1 MNMFK
6 AIVFAAAMA
15 TAAGGAVYAQSTGG
29 TTGSPGTTGTER
41 GTSGT
46 MGTERGTG
54 TMGTERGTMGRGA
67 GSQTMG
73 QSTTKGTSAQLMTT
87 LPQHAT
93 AVSNWYDQNVYDPQE
108 NKIGE
113 IKDML
118 LDREGKVQAV
128 IVSVG
133 GFLGMGEK
141 DVAVAFD
148 DVNPAQRDNKWWL
161 TMNATKDQLRTA
173 PGFRF
178 DRSKQAW
185 TVATRD

>member
-1 MNMFK
+1 MLK
-6 AIVFAAAMA
+6 AMMFAAALA
-15 TAAGGAVYAQSTGG
+15 TAGAGVVYAQS
-29 TTGSPGTTGTER
+29 
-41 GTSGT
+41 T
-46 MGTERGTG
+46 MGTERGAGG
-54 TMGTERGTMGRGA
+54 TMGGRS
-67 GSQTMG
+67 GSQTLG
-73 QSTTKGTSAQLMTT
+73 QRESTGGMAGPAVQIMTT
-87 LPQHAT
+87 LPTHAT
-93 AVSNWYDQNVYDPQE
+93 AVSNWYDRNVYDQQE

-118 LDREGKVQAV
+118 LDREGRVQAV
-128 IVSVG
+128 IISVG

-148 DVNPAQRDNKWWL
+148 AVQPSQRENRWWL

-185 TVATRD
+185 TVAARD

>member
-1 MNMFK
+1 MIK
-6 AIVFAAAMA
+6 AMMFAAMLA
-15 TAAGGAVYAQSTGG
+15 TAGAGVVYAQQSG
-29 TTGSPGTTGTER
+29 TTGGSPGT
-41 GTSGT
+41 T
-46 MGTERGTG
+46 MGTERGT
-54 TMGTERGTMGRGA
+54 TMGTERGRTT
-67 GSQTMG
+67 GST
-73 QSTTKGTSAQLMTT
+73 AQIMTT
-87 LPQHAT
+87 LPQHVT

-148 DVNPAQRDNKWWL
+148 AVNPAQRDNKWWL
-161 TMNATKDQLRTA
+161 TMNASKDQLRTA

-185 TVATRD
+185 TMASN

>member
-1 MNMFK
+1 MIK
-6 AIVFAAAMA
+6 AIVFAAALA
-15 TAAGGAVYAQSTGG
+15 TAGAGVVYAQQGGAAGGAPGA
-29 TTGSPGTTGTER
+29 TTGAE
-41 GTSGT
+41 SGA
-46 MGTERGTG
+46 TG
-54 TMGTERGTMGRGA
+54 TMGSERGATGARG
-67 GSQTMG
+67 
-73 QSTTKGTSAQLMTT
+73 TTGVDRNKTSAQIMTT
-87 LPQHAT
+87 LPQHTT
-93 AVSNWYDQNVYDPQE
+93 AVSNWYDQNVYDMQE

-118 LDREGKVQAV
+118 LDREGRVQAV

-148 DVNPAQRDNKWWL
+148 AVAPSQRENKWWL
-161 TMNATKDQLRTA
+161 TMNASKDQLRTA

-185 TVATRD
+185 TMASR

>member
-1 MNMFK
+1 MIK
-6 AIVFAAAMA
+6 AIVFAAALA
-15 TAAGGAVYAQSTGG
+15 TAGAGAVYAQQSG
-29 TTGSPGTTGTER
+29 TTGGSSGSTMGTTGAERGTTMDRGTTGT
-41 GTSGT
+41 
-46 MGTERGTG
+46 MGK
-54 TMGTERGTMGRGA
+54 

-73 QSTTKGTSAQLMTT
+73 AREGSQTSARMMTT

-93 AVSNWYDQNVYDPQE
+93 AVSNWYDQNVYDTND

-113 IKDML
+113 VKDML

-148 DVNPAQRDNKWWL
+148 AVNTTQRDNKWWL
-161 TMNATKDQLRTA
+161 TMNATKDELRTA

-185 TVATRD
+185 TVATR

>member
-1 MNMFK
+1 MIK
-6 AIVFAAAMA
+6 AIVFAATLA
-15 TAAGGAVYAQSTGG
+15 TAGAGVVYAQQSG
-29 TTGSPGTTGTER
+29 TTGGSPGT
-41 GTSGT
+41 T
-46 MGTERGTG
+46 MGTERGATG
-54 TMGTERGTMGRGA
+54 TMGTERGRTMGA
-67 GSQTMG
+67 TGST
-73 QSTTKGTSAQLMTT
+73 AQMMST
-87 LPQHAT
+87 LPQHVT
-93 AVSNWYDQNVYDPQE
+93 AVSNWYDQNVYDTQD

-118 LDREGKVQAV
+118 LDREGRVQAV

-148 DVNPAQRDNKWWL
+148 AVSPAQRENKWWL
-161 TMNATKDQLRTA
+161 TMNASKDQLRTA

-185 TVATRD
+185 TMAAR

>member
-1 MNMFK
+1 MLK
-6 AIVFAAAMA
+6 AIVFAAALA
-15 TAAGGAVYAQSTGG
+15 TAGAGAVHAQMG
-29 TTGSPGTTGTER
+29 TGTER
-41 GTSGT
+41 GSGT
-46 MGTERGTG
+46 MGT
-54 TMGTERGTMGRGA
+54 MGTMGRGT

-73 QSTTKGTSAQLMTT
+73 GQNTGPVQMLNT

-93 AVSNWYDQNVYDPQE
+93 AISNWYDQNVYDPQE

-118 LDREGKVQAV
+118 LDHEGKVQAV

-148 DVNPAQRDNKWWL
+148 AVNPTQRDNKWWL
-161 TMNATKDQLRTA
+161 TMNANKDQLRTA

-185 TVATRD
+185 TVASND

>member
-1 MNMFK
+1 MIK
-6 AIVFAAAMA
+6 AIVFAATLA
-15 TAAGGAVYAQSTGG
+15 TAGAGVVYAQQSG
-29 TTGSPGTTGTER
+29 TTGAAPGT
-41 GTSGT
+41 T
-46 MGTERGTG
+46 MGTERGTTGAMERGWDTTG
-54 TMGTERGTMGRGA
+54 TMGATGTAARIMA
-67 GSQTMG
+67 
-73 QSTTKGTSAQLMTT
+73 T

-93 AVSNWYDQNVYDPQE
+93 AVSNWYDQNVYDTQD

-118 LDREGKVQAV
+118 LDREGRVQAV

-148 DVNPAQRDNKWWL
+148 AVSPAQRENRWWL
-161 TMNATKDQLRTA
+161 TMNASKDQLRTA
-173 PGFRF
+173 PGFRY

-185 TVATRD
+185 TIAAR

>member
-1 MNMFK
+1 MIK
-6 AIVFAAAMA
+6 AIVFAATLA
-15 TAAGGAVYAQSTGG
+15 TAGAGVVYAQQSG
-29 TTGSPGTTGTER
+29 TTGGSPGTTMGTER

-46 MGTERGTG
+46 TG
-54 TMGTERGTMGRGA
+54 TMGTERGRTMGA
-67 GSQTMG
+67 TGST
-73 QSTTKGTSAQLMTT
+73 AQMMST
-87 LPQHAT
+87 LPQHVT
-93 AVSNWYDQNVYDPQE
+93 AVSNWYDQNVYDQQD

-128 IVSVG
+128 ILSVG

-148 DVNPAQRDNKWWL
+148 AVSPAQRENKWWL
-161 TMNATKDQLRTA
+161 TMNASKDQLRTA

-185 TVATRD
+185 TMAAR